1 MAPIVQPITTP
12 SLQRLLSLDKDFEDL
27 NKQIRQAAQIIGLPG
42 SWYESATKTQP
53 QDLQR
58 AQNHARAEW
67 VLRWIQDKL
76 RSKEVVGV
84 QARAN
89 IRAWKLLE
97 QAILLVPVP
106 NAASLLR
113 TADYP
118 GILERALEENFGEEL
133 HDRVPQNA
141 SCQNLLSGL
150 EVSES
155 SATAEEHPK
164 PSRKRKRPVS
174 GDNTPTKKV
183 SLGKAGLD
191 DLFVAI
197 SRVLEAIIER
207 TRSND
212 REEQCMVA
220 EYMKMVLRVRTAQA
234 AKLLRFWLNAIH
246 TLLVHGPHDG
256 KSVFCAPD
264 DSLRLSSILRI
275 WELRTL
281 DFDDDSGASANAFS
295 TECLIP
301 TTVLLNLVRD
311 GNTFSNWESHG
322 NQKRDFSL
330 TQRRAVQLLEQL
342 FARHVFGPAR
352 IAFFADTAS
361 TENTSNHLGALKA
374 KKLQGY
380 LDPLYIKLSQA
391 ASLERIPGSIPK
403 SLESLFRAIPQLL
416 EIAIRCSPRLTP
428 KKKNAEMPW
437 IQAAFIALVECSG
450 CPLHQ
455 PEFPVAGLSIAALCD
470 LLAVIASQSLSLDST
485 ILEEIFRFHS
495 GMFRSFLENGTNVQ
509 VLMEYLDFTGIPRSF
524 IERSSSHDFTELLT
538 RYDSDGHSGTVRTA
552 FQQSIIIPLMKAFA
566 RNRNLV
572 GFIAKWHTQLSEG
585 ASITR
590 VSAGNQG
597 QGKVNRRS
605 SVWEDE
611 ELLYAMTPLL
621 RSSLTLSQIS
631 GLLEQHR
638 LHLSALLS
646 DIEGGSRSAS
656 PLRAYGNDLKSACGS
671 IIVIDT
677 LLGSIHHDETV
688 EGLKSQLDLLRSD
701 IVALLEHDRFKGDVD
716 TARVWESLSRIY
728 TLLWT
733 IGVFNGDDLTSSAI
747 QLAQKSIPATKY
759 EDNPSEHEDIS
770 FKCHAGIEAFI
781 FILTVCN
788 NFRNVPAVFPSIR
801 EQVNRALS
809 ALLPFIA
816 PLKDKAKN
824 DEMSSAY
831 SNIKVEPLA
840 GKNEFFRDMEVLFGR
855 FPILLEFV
863 SPDARAYLF
872 LSLCSTV
879 LGGTSKILNE
889 QLLQGCSEYVFS
901 NLHSDVRNDLLSA
914 FFAGLDNK
922 GLETVGADH
931 REHGPFATSE
941 KPYFDA
947 PLKALSRKHREAVL
961 DRITEGILEQE
972 NTSCDIMQAHFALM
986 AQLMETPNAT
996 AKISTDPQCLFGIA
1010 ARLDEQHI
1018 SSDVGVLQVFGTLVQ
1033 RTLRHILSEKERE
1046 RSKQFLRKFAGRV
1059 QKLAVGDISSSDYT
1073 VKMGLLKA
1081 VMTVVG
1087 DAETVPQEF
1096 LMADVWNKYIATAA
1110 RALTA
1115 SNALTLL
1122 KGGKAVSSNLKLDII
1137 LDALTETPLRITAE
1151 DPGIEEAFQEI
1162 QLFLSTWMLGYSA
1175 TPNPT
1180 LFETRTLILLHKA
1193 SERFKISDAD
1203 PDVFLQVSRMI
1214 LRLDISAQEYRKV
1227 LDAVQN
1233 ALMSFDISTKLQI
1246 LPSLLPTE
1254 KDEVEMGSLRILH
1267 AFVSTLKS
1275 VSTEDPEQKQQ
1286 LSALLPTLCSHLAK
1300 THDIASFNALL
1311 DNIQTILRDK
1321 SFLITQ
1327 HGTEALL
1334 AALTTLATPTAPSLP
1349 PTHASA
1355 VYTRLCQTTHTLL
1368 TLHRARL
1375 GGRFHLLM
1383 PLLQALLSCLFTPN
1397 NTPSAHHHSAPP
1409 RPTPH
1414 PHHPPWLS
1422 PTSPLPPRRNRLH
1435 PHPHRLRLPPP
1446 SAVAP
1451 LRQRDRAA
1459 LTDATKRA
1467 RALAALHAPVLL
1479 AHFCRCVLG
1488 GRVRPEVRAR
1498 PDARGFGRCWRG
1510 LGRRAGGR
1518 WGGGWIIV
1526 RWRLEGSVGEWR
1538 RGVEGGGRGDR

>member
-1 MAPIVQPITTP
+1 M
-12 SLQRLLSLDKDFEDL
+12 

-58 AQNHARAEW
+58 AQNHARVEW
-67 VLRWIQDKL
+67 VLRWILDKL

-118 GILERALEENFGEEL
+118 GILEKALEENFGEEL

-191 DLFVAI
+191 DLFAAI

-212 REEQCMVA
+212 KEEQCMVA

-246 TLLVHGPHDG
+246 TILVHGPQDG
-256 KSVFCAPD
+256 ESVFCAPD

-281 DFDDDSGASANAFS
+281 DSDDDSGASANAFS

-311 GNTFSNWESHG
+311 GNKFLNWESHG

-403 SLESLFRAIPQLL
+403 SLKPLFRAIPQLL

-437 IQAAFIALVECSG
+437 IQAAFIGLVECSG

-455 PEFPVAGLSIAALCD
+455 PEFPVADLSIAALRD

-495 GMFRSFLENGTNVQ
+495 GMFRSFLENGTVRWSLVARLITLDPDVFLPKPNANTIAPGDSSLDLSILLFKEISAFPV
-509 VLMEYLDFTGIPRSF
+509 EYLDFMGIPRF
-524 IERSSSHDFTELLT
+524 LIERSSSHDFTELLT
-538 RYDSDGHSGTVRTA
+538 QYDSDGHSGTVRTA

-572 GFIAKWHTQLSEG
+572 GFIAKWHTQLSGG

-597 QGKVNRRS
+597 QGKANRIS

-631 GLLEQHR
+631 GLLEQNR

-701 IVALLEHDRFKGDVD
+701 IVALLEHGRFKGDAD

-733 IGVFNGDDLTSSAI
+733 IGVFSGDDLTSSAI

-770 FKCHAGIEAFI
+770 FECHAGIEAFI

-816 PLKDKAKN
+816 PLEDKAKN

-855 FPILLEFV
+855 FPILLELV
-863 SPDARAYLF
+863 
-872 LSLCSTV
+872 
-879 LGGTSKILNE
+879 KNILY
-889 QLLQGCSEYVFS
+889 GCV
-901 NLHSDVRNDLLSA
+901 DL
-914 FFAGLDNK
+914 
-922 GLETVGADH
+922 
-931 REHGPFATSE
+931 P
-941 KPYFDA
+941 
-947 PLKALSRKHREAVL
+947 
-961 DRITEGILEQE
+961 
-972 NTSCDIMQAHFALM
+972 
-986 AQLMETPNAT
+986 
-996 AKISTDPQCLFGIA
+996 
-1010 ARLDEQHI
+1010 
-1018 SSDVGVLQVFGTLVQ
+1018 LQVRFS
-1033 RTLRHILSEKERE
+1033 RYPCILIPLLMFHCTWGYFKDFER
-1046 RSKQFLRKFAGRV
+1046 
-1059 QKLAVGDISSSDYT
+1059 
-1073 VKMGLLKA
+1073 
-1081 VMTVVG
+1081 
-1087 DAETVPQEF
+1087 
-1096 LMADVWNKYIATAA
+1096 
-1110 RALTA
+1110 
-1115 SNALTLL
+1115 
-1122 KGGKAVSSNLKLDII
+1122 
-1137 LDALTETPLRITAE
+1137 
-1151 DPGIEEAFQEI
+1151 
-1162 QLFLSTWMLGYSA
+1162 
-1175 TPNPT
+1175 
-1180 LFETRTLILLHKA
+1180 
-1193 SERFKISDAD
+1193 
-1203 PDVFLQVSRMI
+1203 
-1214 LRLDISAQEYRKV
+1214 
-1227 LDAVQN
+1227 
-1233 ALMSFDISTKLQI
+1233 
-1246 LPSLLPTE
+1246 
-1254 KDEVEMGSLRILH
+1254 
-1267 AFVSTLKS
+1267 
-1275 VSTEDPEQKQQ
+1275 
-1286 LSALLPTLCSHLAK
+1286 
-1300 THDIASFNALL
+1300 
-1311 DNIQTILRDK
+1311 
-1321 SFLITQ
+1321 
-1327 HGTEALL
+1327 
-1334 AALTTLATPTAPSLP
+1334 TTLA
-1349 PTHASA
+1349 
-1355 VYTRLCQTTHTLL
+1355 RMFRIRIFKL
-1368 TLHRARL
+1368 T
-1375 GGRFHLLM
+1375 
-1383 PLLQALLSCLFTPN
+1383 
-1397 NTPSAHHHSAPP
+1397 
-1409 RPTPH
+1409 
-1414 PHHPPWLS
+1414 
-1422 PTSPLPPRRNRLH
+1422 
-1435 PHPHRLRLPPP
+1435 
-1446 SAVAP
+1446 V
-1451 LRQRDRAA
+1451 
-1459 LTDATKRA
+1459 
-1467 RALAALHAPVLL
+1467 
-1479 AHFCRCVLG
+1479 RC
-1488 GRVRPEVRAR
+1488 
-1498 PDARGFGRCWRG
+1498 
-1510 LGRRAGGR
+1510 
-1518 WGGGWIIV
+1518 
-1526 RWRLEGSVGEWR
+1526 
-1538 RGVEGGGRGDR
+1538 